1 MQWAA
6 FLRRE
11 LSDRNQQE
19 ALLKILPHE
28 LTGGD
33 KEDDRETDDSDGE
46 HRRHGDG
53 RTGLQQGRERESR
66 AESRALRTHVSTQ
79 ARNSCCTTQ
88 VRWLPKRWRAVR

>member
-28 LTGGD
+28 LTGG
-33 KEDDRETDDSDGE
+33 ET
-46 HRRHGDG
+46 RRMTARQTTPTASTVVMAMVARACNRPRKGI
-53 RTGLQQGRERESR
+53 ES
-66 AESRALRTHVSTQ
+66 
-79 ARNSCCTTQ
+79 
-88 VRWLPKRWRAVR
+88 